1 LRVAFKFKKAR
12 EMPMKAP
19 VALLTL
25 VVEIAFI
32 VYCIHMTYLLDVLDP
47 FPREWLIPNALIGGA
62 ILLFG
67 YFVASWLNRDLAL
80 TERKWSNTER
90 E

>member
-1 LRVAFKFKKAR
+1 
-12 EMPMKAP
+12 MKVS
-19 VALLTL
+19 VALITL

-47 FPREWLIPNALIGGA
+47 FPREWMIPNALIGGA

-67 YFVASWLNRDLAL
+67 FIVASWLNRDL
-80 TERKWSNTER
+80 TFPERKWSNNER
-90 E
+90 K